1 MIDSEELFLSIMN
14 HKNFNTEMGFYCK
27 AKMGSFM
34 MAWLQRALIMVGSI
48 LVSILSYFVFT
59 FLDLLDPLLCVVYKF
74 IDYAFESEWKP
85 CYCYSSAQEQ
95 ADSSSSGSSG
105 RILVNSAEGKTKI
118 AVSHCLTKVQME
130 GISDTLY
137 ARMPVFREIV
147 MSTTFYLRKLRIPKT
162 IMYEATE
169 AAAIRFKQSARL
181 RTTTTLKSTFHVN
194 STIVEGLHGHKG
206 QQADVS
212 PRWSDCDCTTCASW
226 HSSCKET
233 LYVKIQGNGS
243 DMDVQNDSHPN
254 TRSDV
259 IFIHGFISSS
269 TFWTETIFP
278 YFSDPAESS
287 YRFFAVD
294 LLGFGRSPKPTDS
307 MYTLSEHVDMIVR
320 SVVQPYQLRSFHI
333 VAHSLGCIIALAL
346 AARFTGSIK
355 SLTLLSPPYFPV
367 PNGEQGS
374 QFVLRQ
380 LAPRRVWPP
389 IAFGASIASWYE
401 HVSRTV
407 CLVICK
413 HHRLWDFIVKQITRN
428 RIRTFLIDGFMC
440 HTHHAAWHT
449 LHNVICGTA
458 GKMDTYLEIVRKL
471 DCKITIFHGIDD
483 ELLPHQCSLALK
495 SRIPRAQVKIIEK
508 TDHITIVV
516 GRQKAFA
523 RELEEI
529 WKEQ

>member
-1 MIDSEELFLSIMN
+1 MAGLGGKIDLEVFKIGR
-14 HKNFNTEMGFYCK
+14 FV
-27 AKMGSFM
+27 M
-34 MAWLQRALIMVGSI
+34 MAWLQRALIMGGSI
-48 LVSILSYFVFT
+48 LVSIVSYIVFT
-59 FLDLLDPLLCVVYKF
+59 FLDLLDLLLCVVYKL
-74 IDYAFESEWKP
+74 IDYVFESEWKP
-85 CYCYSSAQEQ
+85 CYCHSSNLQDQ
-95 ADSSSSGSSG
+95 PDGGGSSRRSG

-118 AVSHCLTKVQME
+118 AVSHCLTNVQME
-130 GISDTLY
+130 DVSDTLY
-137 ARMPVFREIV
+137 ARMPVFRELV
-147 MSTTFYLRKLRIPKT
+147 TSTVFYFRKLRISKT

-169 AAAIRFKQSARL
+169 AAAIRWKQSMRL
-181 RTTTTLKSTFHVN
+181 RTTTLKSTFHVN
-194 STIVEGLHGHKG
+194 STIVEGLHSHKA
-206 QQADVS
+206 QQTADVS

-233 LYVKIQGNGS
+233 LYVKIQGNGP
-243 DMDVQNDSHPN
+243 DMDPN
-254 TRSDV
+254 TCSDV

-269 TFWTETIFP
+269 IFWTETVFP
-278 YFSDPAESS
+278 NFSDSAKSS

-294 LLGFGRSPKPTDS
+294 LLGFGKSPKPTDS
-307 MYTLSEHVDMIVR
+307 LYTLGDHVDMIVR
-320 SVVQPYQLRSFHI
+320 SVLQPYQVKSFHI

-346 AARFTGSIK
+346 AARFPGSIK
-355 SLTLLSPPYFPV
+355 SLTLLAPPYFPV

-380 LAPRRVWPP
+380 IAPRKVWPL
-389 IAFGASIASWYE
+389 IVFGASIASWYE

-407 CLVICK
+407 CLVICR

-458 GKMDTYLEIVRKL
+458 GKMDAYLEIVRKL
-471 DCKITIFHGIDD
+471 DCKVTVFHGIDD
-483 ELLPHQCSLALK
+483 ELLPAHCSLALK
-495 SRIPRAQVKIIEK
+495 SRIPRAQVKIVEK

-516 GRQKAFA
+516 GRQRVFA

-529 WKEQ
+529 WKESK

>member
-1 MIDSEELFLSIMN
+1 MN
-14 HKNFNTEMGFYCK
+14 HKSFK
-27 AKMGSFM
+27 AEEVKSISLMGSFM
-34 MAWLQRALIMVGSI
+34 MAWLQKALIMMGSI
-48 LVSILSYFVFT
+48 LVSILSYLVFT
-59 FLDLLDPLLCVVYKF
+59 FLDLLDPLLCVVYKL

-85 CYCYSSAQEQ
+85 CYCYSSSQEH
-95 ADSSSSGSSG
+95 ADSSSSRSG

-118 AVSHCLTKVQME
+118 AVSHFLTRVQME
-130 GISDTLY
+130 DISDTLY

-181 RTTTTLKSTFHVN
+181 RTTTTTTLKSTFHVN

-206 QQADVS
+206 QRADVS
-212 PRWSDCDCTTCASW
+212 PRWSDCDCATCASW

-243 DMDVQNDSHPN
+243 DMNVQNDSHPN

-278 YFSDPAESS
+278 YFSDPEKSS

-307 MYTLSEHVDMIVR
+307 MYTLAEHVDMIVR
-320 SVVQPYQLRSFHI
+320 SVVQPYQLKSFHI

-355 SLTLLSPPYFPV
+355 SLTLLAPPYFPV
-367 PNGEQGS
+367 PSGEQGS

-458 GKMDTYLEIVRKL
+458 GKLDTYLEIVRKL

-516 GRQKAFA
+516 GRQTAFA